1 MSPLEQGPTGSTK
14 KLIELA
20 APKRSFSLGESIP
33 IGVRYTNLLSVPM
46 EFRDPKKTWE
56 VQLTV
61 GGGDVPFG
69 KILRHHDGVLLSWS
83 VEDADK
89 IVLAPGG
96 KHSFEYD
103 AGKRW
108 PEHFAPGL
116 NRIQVKDLTDDNE
129 TVLSNPVEIRV
140 EYSAATFLAL
150 LAILEDEAATVDGKV
165 FAEKWVKRVYPG
177 FTTVAGARAW
187 WEKNGAGPEV
197 KAVLAK
203 INGDG
208 AKP

>member
-1 MSPLEQGPTGSTK
+1 MSPQEQGPTGSTG

-20 APKRSFSLGESIP
+20 APKRVFSLGGPIP
-33 IGVRYTNLLSVPM
+33 IGIRYTNRSGG
-46 EFRDPKKTWE
+46 EIRFRDPKKTWE
-56 VQLTV
+56 VQLAIGAV
-61 GGGDVPFG
+61 DVAFG
-69 KILRHHDGVLLSWS
+69 KILRYQSGSLVDWS
-83 VEDADK
+83 VEEAEM
-89 IVLAPGG
+89 IVLAAGG

-108 PEHFAPGL
+108 PEHFAPGA

-129 TVLSNPVEIRV
+129 TVLSNPVEVRV